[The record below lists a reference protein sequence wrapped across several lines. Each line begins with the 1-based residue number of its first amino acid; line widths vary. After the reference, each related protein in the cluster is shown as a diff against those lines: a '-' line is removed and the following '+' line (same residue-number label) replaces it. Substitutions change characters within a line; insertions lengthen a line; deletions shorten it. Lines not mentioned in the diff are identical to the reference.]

1 MDNAEPDGRR
11 RPPEDVLPAIVPAG
25 RFLIRTE
32 RLIDALSALDQ
43 PASPTR
49 ARNPVRVCPA
59 GRFGSG
65 QLPSRWPGDRGSGCG
80 SPAVLAL
87 TLRPSEPAGARL
99 AVCPASMLP
108 GSVTPG

>member
-43 PASPTR
+43 PLPPPEPGTLSVFAPQ
-49 ARNPVRVCPA
+49 A
-59 GRFGSG
+59 GSG
-65 QLPSRWPGDRGSGCG
+65 RAS
-80 SPAVLAL
+80 
-87 TLRPSEPAGARL
+87 
-99 AVCPASMLP
+99 CPLDGRAIAAAAAAAQP
-108 GSVTPG
+108 YWR